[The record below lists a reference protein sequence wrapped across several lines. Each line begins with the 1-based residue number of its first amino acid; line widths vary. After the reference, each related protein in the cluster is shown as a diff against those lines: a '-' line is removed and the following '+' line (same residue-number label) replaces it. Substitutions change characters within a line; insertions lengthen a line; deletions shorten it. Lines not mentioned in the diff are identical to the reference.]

1 MNRGFV
7 ILAQNNTDAD
17 YIKCAEVLAD
27 SIRNVMPN
35 ESVSLITDKKIKS
48 KKFNKIIL
56 FPYGDQCLNDNW
68 KLANDW
74 QVYDASP
81 YEYTIKIEADMY
93 LSRSISNWFEILK
106 DRDINLCQTIRNYKN
121 DISSQRF
128 YRKIIDENNL
138 PDIYNAITYFKKSDI
153 AKQFYV
159 IVRNIFENWNEY
171 KKLIKCYDTELATTD
186 IVYAIAAKIIGV
198 ENCTLPNFKEF
209 SFIHMK
215 KFINNSVMT
224 DWCDE
229 FLYEIHKESFRI
241 NTIPQFYPLHYYVK
255 NFAGT
260 IESELND

>member
-7 ILAQNNTDAD
+7 ILAQNNTDTD
-17 YIKCAEVLAD
+17 YIKCSEVLAD

-48 KKFNKIIL
+48 KKFDKIIL
-56 FPYGDQCLNDNW
+56 FPYGDQCINDNW

-74 QVYDASP
+74 QVYNASP

-93 LSRSISNWFEILK
+93 ITRPIDYWFDILK

-121 DISSQRF
+121 VISKQRF

-138 PDIYNAITYFKKSDI
+138 PDIYNAITYFRKSNM
-153 AKQFYV
+153 AKQFY
-159 IVRNIFENWNEY
+159 ILVRNIFENWNEY

-186 IVYAIAAKIIGV
+186 IVYAIAAKIIGT

-215 KFINNSVMT
+215 KFIVDSVMT
-224 DWCDE
+224 DWNDE
-229 FLYEIHKESFRI
+229 FLYEIHKDTLRI
-241 NTIPQFYPLHYYVK
+241 NTIPQLYPLHYYVK
-255 NFAGT
+255 DFAKV
-260 IESELND
+260 IESELS